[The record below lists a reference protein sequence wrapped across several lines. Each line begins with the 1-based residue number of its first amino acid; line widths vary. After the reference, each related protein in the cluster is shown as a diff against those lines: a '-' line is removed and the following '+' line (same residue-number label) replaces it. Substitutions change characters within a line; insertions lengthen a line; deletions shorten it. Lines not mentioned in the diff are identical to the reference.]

1 MRTCS
6 FLLALAG
13 LALAPLAAQAQQA
26 QPAQDDAIDPDR
38 PDFTEGTGIV
48 PLGRVQVETGVT
60 YSRVDEERTT
70 ALGEVLVRVPLSKR
84 VEARI
89 GVGSYDWIHH
99 NGPSS
104 QGYEDP
110 EIGVKVQVAG
120 GGDDKPAGLASALAH
135 PAVALL
141 FLTTVPV
148 GGHDLTADAW
158 QPTAKLALGWE
169 LTKRFSLSSNLNL
182 ANLADGSRRFSQVAA
197 SLSAGYSLT
206 ERLDSFFEVFAFSRE
221 AAGGP
226 STRYAD
232 TGVAYAVTDNLKLDF
247 RVGCGR
253 NDAHPDYFV
262 GTGAAFRW

>member
-1 MRTCS
+1 MRACP
-6 FLLALAG
+6 LLLILAG
-13 LALAPLAAQAQQA
+13 LTLASFAAPLF
-26 QPAQDDAIDPDR
+26 AQDDSIDPDR
-38 PDFTEGTGIV
+38 PDFTEGTGII
-48 PLGRVQVETGVT
+48 PLGRVQVETGYT
-60 YSRVDEERTT
+60 YSRVEDEGTS
-70 ALGEVLVRVPLSKR
+70 ALGEILVRVPLSKR

-120 GGDDKPAGLASALAH
+120 GADDKPAGLASALAH
-135 PAVALL
+135 PRVALL
-141 FLTTVPV
+141 FLTTIPV

-182 ANLADGSRRFSQVAA
+182 ANLSDGGRRFSQVAA

-206 ERLDSFFEVFAFSRE
+206 DRWDSFFEVFAFSRE
-221 AAGGP
+221 AVDG
-226 STRYAD
+226 SFTRYAD
-232 TGVAYAVTDNLKLDF
+232 TGVAYAVNDNLKLDF

-253 NDAHPDYFV
+253 NDAQPDYFV

>member
-1 MRTCS
+1 MRACP
-6 FLLALAG
+6 LLLVLAG
-13 LALAPLAAQAQQA
+13 LALAPFTAPLAAQEA
-26 QPAQDDAIDPDR
+26 PAAPDDSIDPDR
-38 PDFTEGTGIV
+38 PDFTEGTGII
-48 PLGRVQVETGVT
+48 PLGRMQVETGYT
-60 YSRVDEERTT
+60 YSRVEDEGTS
-70 ALGEVLVRVPLSKR
+70 ALGEILVRVPLGKR

-89 GVGSYDWIHH
+89 GVGSYDWIGRTGP
-99 NGPSS
+99 NGE
-104 QGYEDP
+104 GYEDP
-110 EIGVKVQVAG
+110 LIGMKVRLNQDA
-120 GGDDKPAGLASALAH
+120 DPQT
-135 PAVALL
+135 PWRPEVALL
-141 FLTTVPV
+141 FLTTIPV

-182 ANLADGSRRFSQVAA
+182 SNLSDGSRRFSQVAA

-206 ERLDSFFEVFAFSRE
+206 DRWDSFFEVFAFSRE

-247 RVGCGR
+247 RVGYGR
-253 NDAHPDYFV
+253 DAEPDYFV

>member
-1 MRTCS
+1 MRACP
-6 FLLALAG
+6 LLLVLAG
-13 LALAPLAAQAQQA
+13 LTLAPFGARLAAQDAPA
-26 QPAQDDAIDPDR
+26 AQDDAIDPDR

-89 GVGSYDWIHH
+89 GVGSYDWIHR
-99 NGPSS
+99 NGPGS

-110 EIGVKVQVAG
+110 LLGMKVRLNQ
-120 GGDDKPAGLASALAH
+120 DTDPQT
-135 PAVALL
+135 PWRPEVALL
-141 FLTTVPV
+141 FLTTIPV

-158 QPTAKLALGWE
+158 QPTAKLSLGWE

-182 ANLADGSRRFSQVAA
+182 SDLSDGSRRFSQVAV

-221 AAGGP
+221 AAVGP
-226 STRYAD
+226 STRHAD
-232 TGVAYAVTDNLKLDF
+232 TGVAYAVTGNLKLDL
-247 RVGCGR
+247 RVGLGR
-253 NDAHPDYFV
+253 NDAQPDYFV

>member
-1 MRTCS
+1 MRGCL

-13 LALAPLAAQAQQA
+13 LVLAPLAAQAQQA
-26 QPAQDDAIDPDR
+26 QAQQAQDDAIDPDR

-48 PLGRVQVETGVT
+48 ALGRVQVETGVT
-60 YSRVDEERTT
+60 WSRVGEERTT
-70 ALGEVLVRVPLSKR
+70 ALGEVLVRVPLSQR

-89 GVGSYDWIHH
+89 GIGSYDWSHRD
-99 NGPSS
+99 GPGS

-110 EIGVKVQVAG
+110 EIGVKVRLNQDA
-120 GGDDKPAGLASALAH
+120 DPQT
-135 PAVALL
+135 PWRPEVALL
-141 FLTTVPV
+141 FLTTIPA
-148 GGHDLTADAW
+148 GGRELTADAW

-182 ANLADGSRRFSQVAA
+182 AGLSDGDRRFSQVAV

-232 TGVAYAVTDNLKLDF
+232 TGVAYTVTNNLKIDF